1 MKNETIKRKEE
12 FMTRRTKIICT
23 LGPSTDNEAVM
34 RALIEEGMNVARFN
48 FSHGPHDEQMGRLK
62 MLRKLRK
69 ELGKY
74 VAALLDTKGPEIRTG
89 ALKDDK
95 KVTLK
100 EGQKFTLTTR
110 EVIGDETIGHITY
123 AGLPQ
128 DIEAGN
134 TILVDDGLI
143 ELKVTKVVDGTDIEC
158 SVVNGGELGS
168 KKGTISFSVLKRA
181 LILSQ
186 LLL

>member
-1 MKNETIKRKEE
+1 MRK
-12 FMTRRTKIICT
+12 TKIVCT
-23 LGPSTDNEAVM
+23 LGPATDKDNVLEE
-34 RALIEEGMNVARFN
+34 LIKNGLNVARCN
-48 FSHGPHDEQMGRLK
+48 FSHGSHEEHLGRMNK
-62 MLRKLRK
+62 VK
-69 ELGKY
+69 ELREKCNKP
-74 VAALLDTKGPEIRTG
+74 VAILLDTKGPEIRTG

-134 TILVDDGLI
+134 TILLMMV
-143 ELKVTKVVDGTDIEC
+143 
-158 SVVNGGELGS
+158 
-168 KKGTISFSVLKRA
+168 
-181 LILSQ
+181 
-186 LLL
+186 

>member
-1 MKNETIKRKEE
+1 MNKNQQEHLKNETIKRKEE

-74 VAALLDTKGPEIRTG
+74 VAALLDTKGP
-89 ALKDDK
+89 
-95 KVTLK
+95 
-100 EGQKFTLTTR
+100 
-110 EVIGDETIGHITY
+110 
-123 AGLPQ
+123 
-128 DIEAGN
+128 
-134 TILVDDGLI
+134 
-143 ELKVTKVVDGTDIEC
+143 
-158 SVVNGGELGS
+158 
-168 KKGTISFSVLKRA
+168 
-181 LILSQ
+181 
-186 LLL
+186 